1 MNAEN
6 RKLNVR
12 PDPDARRIFTTAK
25 VIDTNDPLLLGRV
38 RVKFDNKNNSEIL
51 KSIPNTKNNKNTK
64 TKDNSDLLPEFKWTD
79 IDKFVCQP
87 LLPVFLK
94 MTPKSGER
102 VNIFVPNREYE
113 FNQLYYTPAAFST
126 VLTQYQESDISQEQ
140 FINNRLPPT
149 PQLKNNINNQYNGDV
164 KGAFIEPQDIGIAG
178 RGTCDIVLKDNDVI
192 IRAGKTNN
200 IPINSKKL
208 LSVKSN
214 RSFLQ
219 LSNFT
224 ETLKKEQEIVLTQY
238 YNVVSYV
245 KNIVEWTIFNGDNQY
260 DLFSFK
266 IELFGLPEKK
276 QYTTENLSIDTEIPP
291 SEKSILFACQF
302 SNKSFFEMTQI
313 ITKFI
318 TQCNQGRINIP
329 PYQIY
334 DLRNQFPLY
343 YRPSNDTYLKMKTNS
358 DTTEGKKINEIYN
371 SIIFSSIKGGSGL
384 ISSQNKTGSALDTI
398 NERIQPNSIDPN
410 KSTTYLIGG
419 ADKIIFHA
427 HGATTIPGKK
437 QVGLENDSV
446 YGINQDFIVNQM
458 MGNTEPMIRGNQMI
472 SFLNDLLQWVIN
484 HEHAGPG
491 KPPTSRGSNSVTS
504 QDLINRLSNALGTI
518 LNDDIRIN

>member
-1 MNAEN
+1 MSVEN
-6 RKLNVR
+6 NKIDVR
-12 PDPDARRIFTTAK
+12 PNPDTRRIFTTAK
-25 VIDTNDPLLLGRV
+25 VIDVNDPLLLGRV
-38 RVKFDNKNNSEIL
+38 RVNFDNKNNSEIL
-51 KSIPNTKNNKNTK
+51 KSIPSTKGNKKTK
-64 TKDNSDLLPEFKWTD
+64 TKDNSDLLPEFKWSD

-87 LLPVFLK
+87 LLPVFLR

-149 PQLKNNINNQYNGDV
+149 PVLKNNINNQYKGDV

-178 RGTCDIVLKDNDVI
+178 RGTCDVILKDNDVI
-192 IRAGKTNN
+192 IRAGKTDNV
-200 IPINSKKL
+200 PINSKKL
-208 LSVKSN
+208 LSVKTN

-224 ETLKKEQEIVLTQY
+224 ETLNKEPEMVVTQFY
-238 YNVVSYV
+238 KVISYV
-245 KNIVEWTIFNGDNQY
+245 KNIVEWTIYNPENQY
-260 DLFSFK
+260 NLFSFK
-266 IELFGLPEKK
+266 IELFGLPEKTA
-276 QYTTENLSIDTEIPP
+276 YTTENLSIDTQIPA

-302 SNKSFFEMTQI
+302 SNKSLFEMNQI
-313 ITKFI
+313 INKFI

-358 DTTEGKKINEIYN
+358 NSIDGKKINEIYN
-371 SIIFSSIKGGSGL
+371 SIVFNSVKGGSGL
-384 ISSQNKTGSALDTI
+384 ISSQNKIGPALEGI
-398 NERIQPNSIDPN
+398 NEVIQPTSINPN
-410 KSTTYLIGG
+410 KSTTYLVGG
-419 ADKIIFHA
+419 ADKVILFS

-437 QVGLENDSV
+437 QITMDKNTV
-446 YGINQDFIVNQM
+446 YGLNQDFIVNEM
-458 MGNTEPMIRGNQMI
+458 ISNTEPMIRGNQLI
-472 SFLNDLLQWVIN
+472 NFLQDFLQWVLN

-491 KPPTSRGSNSVTS
+491 KPPTSQGQNTVTA
-504 QDLINRLSNALGTI
+504 QDLINRLANANETI
-518 LNDDIRIN
+518 LNENIRIN